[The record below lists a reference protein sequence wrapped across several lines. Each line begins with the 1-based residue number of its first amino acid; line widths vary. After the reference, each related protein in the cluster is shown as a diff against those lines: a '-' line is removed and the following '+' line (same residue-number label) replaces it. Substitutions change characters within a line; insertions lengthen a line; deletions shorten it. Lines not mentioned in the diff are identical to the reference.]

1 MNAAILLLAGQ
12 SQRLNY
18 GVKKQFFQI
27 NDKPLFLYAFEKF
40 LNTKKFQKIVL
51 VISKDDF
58 EIVNTFLKPYNN
70 DDIIGIVFG
79 GQTRKESVNNA
90 LLSLKNILGPT
101 DNVLIH
107 DAARALISTELIEN
121 ILSELSNSICVVPAI
136 NVVDSMVKANSSTI
150 ESYVNRDDYKLI
162 QTPQGFK
169 YEGILN
175 AHINLKNKDF
185 SDDASLMHALNIPI
199 KIIEGDRFNIKVT
212 TKQDLEIVKYILE
225 GRKWI

>member
-40 LNTKKFQKIVL
+40 LNSNKFEKIVL

-58 EIVNTFLKPYNN
+58 EIVHNFLKPYNI
-70 DDIIGIVFG
+70 DEKIGIIFG
-79 GQTRKESVNNA
+79 GQTRKESVYNA
-90 LLSLKNILGPT
+90 LISLKDVLKPD

-107 DAARALISTELIEN
+107 DAARALITNELIEN
-121 ILSELSNSICVVPAI
+121 VLNELKTSTCVVPAI
-136 NVVDSMVKANSSTI
+136 NVVDSMVKTNGSNLD
-150 ESYVNRDDYKLI
+150 SYVNRDEYKLI

-175 AHINLKNKDF
+175 AHEILINQEF
-185 SDDASLMHALNIPI
+185 SDDASLMHALNIPV
-199 KIIEGDRFNIKVT
+199 KLIEGDRFNIKVT

-225 GRKWI
+225 DRK